1 MTNSSL
7 VKKKWLIEIDG
18 LAFFKI
24 GGFSMAVLN
33 NQMVPVLFI
42 PLPGWLPIPQLLA
55 VKVGE

>member
-7 VKKKWLIEIDG
+7 VKKWLIEIDG
-18 LAFFKI
+18 LAFLKNC
-24 GGFSMAVLN
+24 GFSMAMSN